1 MKVIKIKLE
10 DLKIDKK
17 KELEKIVRLVKE
29 LPRLI
34 PYENIILSRRPDLR
48 PSTYEDSFK
57 RAHANP
63 KT

>member
-1 MKVIKIKLE
+1 LIK
-10 DLKIDKK
+10 KK
-17 KELEKIVRLVKE
+17 KELEKIVRLVKK